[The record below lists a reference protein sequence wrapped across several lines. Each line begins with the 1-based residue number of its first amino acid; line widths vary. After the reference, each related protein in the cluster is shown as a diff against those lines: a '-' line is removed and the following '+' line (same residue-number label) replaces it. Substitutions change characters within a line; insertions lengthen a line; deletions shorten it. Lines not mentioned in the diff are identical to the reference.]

1 MYDIFSWNFFQKF
14 LLLEMSLLIGGIF
27 LMMQKVVNTTVLKNN
42 FFHQLYHFTQF
53 GFVFLPPSLSHSVVH
68 QHMQH
73 SCTLWIVYNFTDCL
87 FGTFTYQRVNYK
99 SNISSSKFRH
109 DWSDKKKDNLYNNWL
124 LRCKWDFGTQLYVQ
138 LITLYSAKVLNRL
151 KLYLIE
157 I

>member
-1 MYDIFSWNFFQKF
+1 MEFFNDAKGGKYHSPEKQLF
-14 LLLEMSLLIGGIF
+14 PSALPLITIWGC
-27 LMMQKVVNTTVLKNN
+27 
-42 FFHQLYHFTQF
+42 
-53 GFVFLPPSLSHSVVH
+53 FLPTSLSHSVVH

-87 FGTFTYQRVNYK
+87 FGTFTYKRVNYK
-99 SNISSSKFRH
+99 CKISSSMFRH
-109 DWSDKKKDNLYNNWL
+109 DWSDKKKDTLYNNWL
-124 LRCKWDFGTQLYVQ
+124 LRCRWNFGTQLYVQ